1 MLYGGMEELRFRDRF
16 TPLVKILVI
25 WLRNQALVA
34 ACIFESWRVSVLLGQ
49 SKVTVELFN
58 PQMPQGSISKEVF
71 SCVIQEEVRIR
82 IVWILF
88 NVGIRPWSSRASVWN
103 EFRRSPDNW
112 AS

>member
-1 MLYGGMEELRFRDRF
+1 MLYGGIEALRLRDRF
-16 TPLVKILVI
+16 TPVIIILVI

-49 SKVTVELFN
+49 SKVTVELFD

-71 SCVIQEEVRIR
+71 ACVIQVEVRIR
-82 IVWILF
+82 IVGILF
-88 NVGIRPWSSRASVWN
+88 NVGVRSWSSRASVWN
-103 EFRRSPDNW
+103 ELCRSPNDG